1 MSLVSCAD
9 GRKWQ
14 RFWQCIFL
22 LTGVITQCQGAN
34 ILSVMSVPS
43 KSHMVFLSPLLH
55 ELAQRGHNLTVIS
68 PFPQS
73 PPVKNIRDIK
83 LNVTM
88 DSFRKERNMSL
99 FEMGEVNPFILLLFS
114 STIGSSMCKNAI
126 STPEVQDLITSNN
139 QKFDLL
145 IAGVFTECFLGLA
158 HKHNA
163 SIIQQIPNT
172 LAFVMGDAVGNPAA
186 YAYIPDIMLDIPVNM
201 NFLQRTL
208 NSMYGLLVE
217 LLRFFVYVPN
227 QQEIMVSYSKNID
240 NLPSVEKLFK
250 SSSLVLINNHESIG
264 LSRPL
269 TPNTIQVGGMHI
281 KPAKDLPKDLKTI
294 LDNSKEGVIFFS
306 LGTNVQAS
314 EMPNDKFI
322 AFMKAFSKLKQEVLW
337 KWDQDTMVGKPNN
350 VHLGKWFPQ
359 NDILG
364 HKNVVLFISHGGL
377 LSLQEAVYHGVPVVG
392 IPLFGD
398 QKVNLIRAEDKG
410 YAVKLLFHNVTEES
424 LLWAINEVLTQQKY
438 RQRAAELS
446 QLFHDQPQQPLE
458 RAIFWTEYVLR
469 HGGATHLRSAALDLY
484 WWQLALLD
492 VAAAVAVCTLVPVL
506 LCLFVVRRCRRRH
519 ATPEVRAE
527 SKKKR

>member
-364 HKNVVLFISHGGL
+364 TGSVQQSCRNCSMTSPSSLWSAPSSGLSMCCGTVVQHTCAVQHWTSTGGSWHCL
-377 LSLQEAVYHGVPVVG
+377 MLQPPLQSARWYQCCSASLWFAG
-392 IPLFGD
+392 
-398 QKVNLIRAEDKG
+398 
-410 YAVKLLFHNVTEES
+410 
-424 LLWAINEVLTQQKY
+424 
-438 RQRAAELS
+438 AAEGMLHQKSVPS
-446 QLFHDQPQQPLE
+446 QRKNGDDVNALRPQGT
-458 RAIFWTEYVLR
+458 AY
-469 HGGATHLRSAALDLY
+469 
-484 WWQLALLD
+484 
-492 VAAAVAVCTLVPVL
+492 
-506 LCLFVVRRCRRRH
+506 
-519 ATPEVRAE
+519 
-527 SKKKR
+527 

>member
-1 MSLVSCAD
+1 
-9 GRKWQ
+9 
-14 RFWQCIFL
+14 
-22 LTGVITQCQGAN
+22 
-34 ILSVMSVPS
+34 
-43 KSHMVFLSPLLH
+43 
-55 ELAQRGHNLTVIS
+55 
-68 PFPQS
+68 
-73 PPVKNIRDIK
+73 
-83 LNVTM
+83 
-88 DSFRKERNMSL
+88 
-99 FEMGEVNPFILLLFS
+99 
-114 STIGSSMCKNAI
+114 
-126 STPEVQDLITSNN
+126 
-139 QKFDLL
+139 
-145 IAGVFTECFLGLA
+145 
-158 HKHNA
+158 
-163 SIIQQIPNT
+163 
-172 LAFVMGDAVGNPAA
+172 
-186 YAYIPDIMLDIPVNM
+186 
-201 NFLQRTL
+201 
-208 NSMYGLLVE
+208 
-217 LLRFFVYVPN
+217 
-227 QQEIMVSYSKNID
+227 
-240 NLPSVEKLFK
+240 
-250 SSSLVLINNHESIG
+250 
-264 LSRPL
+264 
-269 TPNTIQVGGMHI
+269 MHI

-492 VAAAVAVCTLVPVL
+492 VAAAVAVCMLVPVL